1 MSETKSPNEGRVNVA
16 LGPQKLAELAKMSK
30 KHGTTRG
37 ALARAFILEG
47 IDRIK
52 SGQIEVAAG
61 VNITP
66 KSQPE

>member
-1 MSETKSPNEGRVNVA
+1 MSETKAQNEGRVNVA
-16 LGPQKLAELAKMSK
+16 LGPVKLAELARLAK
-30 KHGTTRG
+30 KHGTSRG

-61 VNITP
+61 VNLNP
-66 KSQPE
+66 KQP